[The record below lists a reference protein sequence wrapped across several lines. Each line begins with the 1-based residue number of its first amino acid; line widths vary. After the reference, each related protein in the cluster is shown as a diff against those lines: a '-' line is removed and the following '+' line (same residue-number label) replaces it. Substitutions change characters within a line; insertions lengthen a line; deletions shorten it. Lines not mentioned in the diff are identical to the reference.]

1 MFMYKSV
8 IYENEYKVKAKPV
21 ISLPENVLDEVL
33 PANMGDRSGQQ
44 SGSGGRASKLYPSLS
59 FLEISV
65 YTATWICGVMFA
77 LYSLYRASMEQV
89 RSI

>member
-1 MFMYKSV
+1 MKDQSIF
-8 IYENEYKVKAKPV
+8 
-21 ISLPENVLDEVL
+21 PENVFGQNLES
-33 PANMGDRSGQQ
+33 PANMGDRAGQQ
-44 SGSGGRASKLYPSLS
+44 GSQGRASKLYPSLS

-89 RSI
+89 SPCLMCF

>member
-1 MFMYKSV
+1 MY
-8 IYENEYKVKAKPV
+8 IYIVNERSNYF
-21 ISLPENVLDEVL
+21 PEYGFGQNLES
-33 PANMGDRSGQQ
+33 PANMGDRAGQQ
-44 SGSGGRASKLYPSLS
+44 GSQGRTSRLYPSLS

-89 RSI
+89 SPCLMCF

>member
-1 MFMYKSV
+1 
-8 IYENEYKVKAKPV
+8 
-21 ISLPENVLDEVL
+21 
-33 PANMGDRSGQQ
+33 MGDRPGQQ

-65 YTATWICGVMFA
+65 YTATWICGVMLA

-89 RSI
+89 SSP